1 MQSKTRSIV
10 KLSVVFALALVVAV
24 LGLTGSLRVGKYRFY
39 PFRDFLK
46 PGLDLGGGVSA
57 ELSASEDTAQQAVD
71 VLRAR
76 VSTLELGGASVSLLG
91 DGVRVDI
98 PARSGA
104 EELLSEVCATG
115 HVELTDASGNVL
127 LEGADIASAS
137 AVTAYDDTG
146 SGVPAVEFRVTDEAA
161 QRLAESADEL
171 TGTTAYVYL
180 DGAQVSTAGM
190 DLVLEGGAGLIPV
203 TDYATY
209 AEAEEAAQRL
219 AAVMD
224 AGELPEGVTL
234 ASTQSVSP
242 LLGEN
247 AALMA
252 TIALCAALAAAA
264 LLLIVRYRMAGVA
277 AALNLFV
284 WALAVVIL
292 LCELPFARMTL
303 SAAAGL
309 LLGLGAMAGG
319 SALLLEQ
326 YADQYKQ
333 GHAPKIALRRAYRAS
348 ARAWL
353 EGGVALALAGGLA
366 YWLGSDAVRAFAVA
380 LLIASLS
387 ALALLLA
394 LSRFM
399 TGAALEICD
408 ATPAAALKA
417 PRLLRRATG
426 IACAAIVVVALVLQL
441 CGAGLRGDASLSG
454 GAVVRFALG
463 EEFALSDVE
472 AAVRDAGISG
482 AQVIRTDATVE
493 EASDDA
499 TADTATDDTASDA
512 TADTA
517 TDDTASDATADTATD
532 DTAADATTDAAT
544 DDTASDATTDTTTDE
559 TAADATADTATDDT
573 ASDATADT
581 ATDETADD
589 ATADEA
595 ASGLTDVQIRV
606 PADQAEALCA
616 ALPALEEALLAR
628 YPAARLVSE
637 QSAGAAYGSDVWVWA
652 LIALAVACV
661 GAAALLAIFHGVSG
675 GLAALLGGV
684 ASALMSCALPCLAG
698 WALRVDVSFAGAVLC
713 CAVLSVLM
721 SAQALDRLRELSRM
735 PGKTRMPRAQ
745 IVQKA
750 SPEVWR
756 RALATGFPML
766 VGAVC
771 MLALGPG
778 AARATG
784 LALLAGVLTSI
795 AWACAFAGD
804 VWARLG
810 GRSGK

>member
-76 VSTLELGGASVSLLG
+76 VSTLELGGVSVSLLG

-247 AALMA
+247 AALMT

-417 PRLLRRATG
+417 PRLPRRATG

-499 TADTATDDTASDA
+499 TADTATDDTAS
-512 TADTA
+512 
-517 TDDTASDATADTATD
+517 
-532 DTAADATTDAAT
+532 DATTDAAT

>member
-91 DGVRVDI
+91 DGVRVEI

-247 AALMA
+247 AALMT

-319 SALLLEQ
+319 SALLPER

-417 PRLLRRATG
+417 PRLPRRATG

-499 TADTATDDTASDA
+499 TTDTATDDTAS
-512 TADTA
+512 
-517 TDDTASDATADTATD
+517 
-532 DTAADATTDAAT
+532 
-544 DDTASDATTDTTTDE
+544 
-559 TAADATADTATDDT
+559 DATADTATDDT

-713 CAVLSVLM
+713 CAMLSVLM

-745 IVQKA
+745 IVQEA

>member
-91 DGVRVDI
+91 DGVRVEI

-417 PRLLRRATG
+417 PRLPRRATG

-499 TADTATDDTASDA
+499 TT
-512 TADTA
+512 
-517 TDDTASDATADTATD
+517 
-532 DTAADATTDAAT
+532 
-544 DDTASDATTDTTTDE
+544 
-559 TAADATADTATDDT
+559 DTATDDT

-745 IVQKA
+745 IVQEA